1 MKNLIIILMLFTL
14 GCEQASVERQA
25 QTKFEIESYF
35 VDDVNE
41 FYDEADYYGFKNL
54 PKDNLIVQR
63 LPQQLNEQFNSRS
76 FKEGDQWFIEVNYMI
91 VNKCWRGVL
100 FRELARVLLEKEN
113 DCFVPPGY
121 SPMQNMMCDTYEP
134 SCSLENPAI
143 SLIWRHQLNYLF
155 TGKP

>member
-1 MKNLIIILMLFTL
+1 MLFTL

-91 VNKCWRGVL
+91 VNKCWRAVL
-100 FRELARVLLEKEN
+100 FREMARILLEKKSE
-113 DCFVPPGY
+113 CSMPPEAF
-121 SPMQNMMCDTYEP
+121 PAQNIMCDTY
-134 SCSLENPAI
+134 NPHCLYEHA
-143 SLIWRHQLNYLF
+143 IWRNELNYLF
-155 TGKP
+155 TGSPN